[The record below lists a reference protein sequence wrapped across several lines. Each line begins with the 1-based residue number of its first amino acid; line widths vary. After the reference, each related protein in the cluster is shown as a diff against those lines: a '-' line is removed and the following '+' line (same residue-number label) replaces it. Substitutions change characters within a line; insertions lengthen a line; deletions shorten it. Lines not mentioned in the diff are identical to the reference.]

1 MFENSE
7 FLKASLTRKDESNTD
22 PQGSSLHDING
33 YLVAVEANENKR
45 FLNMKRF
52 FAEENESVFKR

>member
-22 PQGSSLHDING
+22 PQGSSLYDING
-33 YLVAVEANENKR
+33 YLVAVER
-45 FLNMKRF
+45 
-52 FAEENESVFKR
+52 